1 MLFDYGFRLT
11 KPILARIC
19 LHDVIRESVEALTDH
34 LADAFVC
41 KNVADVYDVVATL

>member
-11 KPILARIC
+11 KPILAWIC
-19 LHDVIRESVEALTDH
+19 LHDVTRESVEELTDH

-41 KNVADVYDVVATL
+41 KNVTDVYDVVATL